1 MHPWFKGANAACGSC
16 IVHDEQVSLS
26 HRSTRIYDELSEQL
40 NYRERSFSKSNF
52 HLTVENLFCFI
63 KHFKYLW
70 IHENHIISYINH
82 CGWRRECE
90 SDLRSN
96 DHYLS
101 SNENKPW
108 KKIQACMGFESMTSA
123 IPVQCSTS
131 WTNKPTGSWSL
142 CWFWKTR
149 EAIKRTLLSVH

>member
-16 IVHDEQVSLS
+16 IVHDQQVSLS

-70 IHENHIISYINH
+70 IHENHV
-82 CGWRRECE
+82 CE
-90 SDLRSN
+90 LRMKTWIWKRSSQN
-96 DHYLS
+96 DNYLS
-101 SNENKPW
+101 NNENKAW
-108 KKIQACMGFESMTSA
+108 KKIQACTGFESMTSA

-131 WTNKPTGSWSL
+131 WASKPTGSWSL

-149 EAIKRTLLSVH
+149 EAIKRALLSVD